1 VFRDKAV
8 TNLGVIKLPFSAC
21 SCWTLLDVKRR
32 SSWTKGSQGI
42 FSMLELASLAAGF
55 ALPHLRFVPV
65 TPRTA
70 TVVAD
75 ATLNLN
81 LPDLLST
88 TALFLGGAYFSS
100 RDGAGTIPS
109 SGDEVQ
115 SWYDSG
121 VRLSPPVT
129 SWYDAG
135 VRLEAPLESPAGVVV
150 PTRAPSPPLAAEVV
164 PARSPAPPFAIEQ
177 LIIKERLG
185 KGTQSEVLLGV
196 TPTGSVAVKIGL
208 KAFAIAREASVLS
221 VMSGVAGFP
230 TMLYY
235 EPDGPR
241 SPGGFLV
248 VSLLGPSLDDLLRTR
263 QSQSQSQLTRLSG
276 PTLLRV
282 ARCMLRLIRRLH
294 VAGYVHNDIKPANI
308 LLGAGSSMQ
317 PTQLHLIDFGSCT
330 NISSSTLAQRLV
342 NENDAQA
349 YGPVGTATYA
359 SVAADANVRTMRPAD
374 DLESLVYTLCDLASG
389 SLPWKGQ
396 PDAVKVAMKHENL
409 ARGGTE
415 LFEGI
420 EDAAASVALQAM
432 WAEVRRCQGADS
444 SEGAAGGTAVDYEA
458 CMVALGGNS
467 IDSDPPA
474 DAISELAFMAALGQF
489 VPALPDLSFTHPT
502 LETEYTREDSSST
515 VRRL

>member
-1 VFRDKAV
+1 
-8 TNLGVIKLPFSAC
+8 
-21 SCWTLLDVKRR
+21 
-32 SSWTKGSQGI
+32 
-42 FSMLELASLAAGF
+42 MLELASLAAGF
-55 ALPHLRFVPV
+55 ALPHLRPVPV

-75 ATLNLN
+75 ATLTLN

-109 SGDEVQ
+109 SGDQVQ
-115 SWYDSG
+115 SWYDAG

-135 VRLEAPLESPAGVVV
+135 LRFEAPLESPAGVVV
-150 PTRAPSPPLAAEVV
+150 PTRAPSPPPSPPPTAEVV
-164 PARSPAPPFAIEQ
+164 PAILPAPPFAIEQ

-263 QSQSQSQLTRLSG
+263 QSQTQTQLTRLSG
-276 PTLLRV
+276 PMLLRV

-317 PTQLHLIDFGSCT
+317 PTRLHIIDFGSCT
-330 NISSSTLAQRLV
+330 KISSSTLAERV
-342 NENDAQA
+342 VDENDAQA

-396 PDAVKVAMKHENL
+396 LDGVKVAMKQEIL
-409 ARGGTE
+409 AHGGTE

-444 SEGAAGGTAVDYEA
+444 SEGAAGVTVVDYEA
-458 CMVALGGNS
+458 CMAALGGIS
-467 IDSDPPA
+467 MDSDPPA
-474 DAISELAFMAALGQF
+474 DAISELAFMAALEQL